1 MKRTTTKLRAKAHLG
16 RGLSRSPS
24 PTKNVPGLVHFFV
37 GRATGT
43 SAIPDLPLASQV
55 KALEAGLPQSELTD
69 LQASLSLTNDRLVS
83 LVGLSK
89 STFHRYKGTST
100 NLDPLVSDR
109 VVRFALLLSKA
120 IKVFGGKEDAKKW
133 LMSPQFGLGGEV
145 PLDYAKTE
153 VGAREVE
160 NLLGRVEYGVYA

>member
-1 MKRTTTKLRAKAHLG
+1 MKPTATKLRARAKGHLG

-24 PTKNVPGLVHFFV
+24 PAKNVPGLVHFFV
-37 GRATGT
+37 GRATGGA
-43 SAIPDLPLASQV
+43 AIPDIPLASQV
-55 KALEAGLPQSELTD
+55 KALEAGLPQTELTD
-69 LQASLSLTNDRLVS
+69 LQDSLALTNDRLIS

-89 STFHRYKGTST
+89 STFHRYKSTST
-100 NLDPLVSDR
+100 HLDPLVSDR
-109 VVRFALLLSKA
+109 VVCFALLLSKA
-120 IKVFGGKEDAKKW
+120 IKVFGSQEDAKKW

-160 NLLGRVEYGVYA
+160 NLLGRGEYG